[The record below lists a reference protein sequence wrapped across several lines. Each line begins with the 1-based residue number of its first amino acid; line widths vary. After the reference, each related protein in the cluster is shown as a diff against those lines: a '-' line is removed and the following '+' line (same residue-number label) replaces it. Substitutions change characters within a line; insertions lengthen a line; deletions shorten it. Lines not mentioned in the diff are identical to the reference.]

1 MTTCL
6 LKGPISL
13 TDGLKCIE
21 LFMLPE
27 EMEEVKVNF
36 FHVKNEQKSCTGPL
50 KMDSVPYL
58 VSSTLKTLSLFT
70 IETATQKLC
79 IV

>member
-6 LKGPISL
+6 LKRPVSL

-36 FHVKNEQKSCTGPL
+36 FHIRNEQKSCTGPL
-50 KMDSVPYL
+50 KTHSIPYL
-58 VSSTLKTLSLFT
+58 ESSTLKTLSLFT
-70 IETATQKLC
+70 IETAMQKLR